1 MYRKQMK
8 IQSLVCYFLLIAS
21 ALTFIYSLG
30 IMTDIY
36 NLFYYA
42 EGVLPGFVAGASI
55 FQDMQG
61 FNKQLTTVGIVLILC
76 SVFAFVAGNNTRRK
90 YYFANYLSVGIT
102 TVANISASV
111 WIIINVNL
119 YKNQFLTTV
128 DFEALKQ
135 FCEDFDIKYTES
147 TFWFDIGYVV
157 CGILILAAI
166 TAIANMVWKI
176 DLMKQERAA
185 LAEGSEVVA

>member
-1 MYRKQMK
+1 MK
-8 IQSLVCYFLLIAS
+8 LQSLLCYLLLVAS
-21 ALTFIYSLG
+21 ALVFVYSLG

-42 EGVLPGFVAGASI
+42 EGVMPGYVAGASI

-61 FNKQLTTVGIVLILC
+61 FNKNLTTVGIILIFC
-76 SVFAFVAGNNTRRK
+76 AIFAFIAGNNSRRK

-102 TVANISASV
+102 TVANISASA
-111 WIIINVNL
+111 WIIINVNF

-128 DFEALKQ
+128 DFEALKE
-135 FCEDFDIKYTES
+135 FCELFDLNYTES

-157 CGILILAAI
+157 CGILIVAAI
-166 TAIANMVWKI
+166 LAIANMAWKI
-176 DLMKQERAA
+176 DLMKQEKAA
-185 LAEGSEVVA
+185 LAEGSEVLV